1 LPYTRDRGGR
11 VIRERLH
18 IIVGM
23 DSLLG
28 TQLRTRLL
36 RDVRA
41 DLPVFKILRDDKCCN
56 IGLLAA
62 SKSLLVQG
70 ESKEASETYGNMG
83 AE

>member
-1 LPYTRDRGGR
+1 

-41 DLPVFKILRDDKCCN
+41 DLPVFKILRDDKRCN